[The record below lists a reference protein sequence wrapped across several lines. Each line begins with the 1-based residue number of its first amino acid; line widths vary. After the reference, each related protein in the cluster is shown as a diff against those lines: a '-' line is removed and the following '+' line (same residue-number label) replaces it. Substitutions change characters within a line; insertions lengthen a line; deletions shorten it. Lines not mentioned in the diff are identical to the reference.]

1 MLISG
6 QVSMPFRE
14 MTTQNGSEEVNI
26 RESATSVENSIDYV
40 LIASDELEEAV
51 RVCVV
56 VGELPEPVLSD
67 VSVSDLEPDGVQGFD
82 RVEGGAEDVDRHA
95 LGHDL
100 G

>member
-40 LIASDELEEAV
+40 LITSEEFEEAV

-56 VGELPEPVLSD
+56 VGELPQPVLSD
-67 VSVSDLEPDGVQGFD
+67 VSVSDLEPD
-82 RVEGGAEDVDRHA
+82 RV
-95 LGHDL
+95 
-100 G
+100 